1 MAARLIGIVAKTS
14 ACSASLCQATCPA
27 KQPRKPGDFGAG
39 KNPALPYPFV
49 APVRRRAT
57 DKAGCWRGAWHHAG
71 AHPSTVAER
80 RKLVESGR

>member
-49 APVRRRAT
+49 APVHRRAT
-57 DKAGCWRGAWHHAG
+57 DKGPGAG
-71 AHPSTVAER
+71 AAPGIMPGRIR
-80 RKLVESGR
+80 RW